1 MCVCDPTVIAWV
13 HRQAQAVRELQ
24 LTMVLVKRRDDLPDL
39 PKLNHWQDRM
49 CAYCLKEQTSGAG
62 TGQGLQHAGW
72 CLTALVG
79 VASAAPGYFGK
90 GEWSYYCHYTELM
103 YVVLHG
109 SGCLPRGIRGEMGS
123 DAKCPVRP
131 RRLCLCRF
139 CKSCFGNRKHRIP
152 WRVIHR
158 MDDKA
163 YPVRGVAGCG
173 SPHPMLPRLTRC
185 GRRCQVADVVYP
197 YLEVMCKAGVV
208 DLIKY
213 NRDRWGNDESWLDLV
228 EIRKHLAA
236 AKVGAHAGSDRSM
249 GDGLLSAPPPPA
261 VRDVPVPVSCDGAQL
276 KAHPTQGVAKLEEV
290 LPGADY
296 MWRNTK
302 MVSVNDIA
310 CVRASV

>member
-1 MCVCDPTVIAWV
+1 MRAQGKACSMPGGASPHLLVLRPPLQDTLAKASGHTIATTQSSCTWSCTVQGVYQGGFVGRWA
-13 HRQAQAVRELQ
+13 
-24 LTMVLVKRRDDLPDL
+24 LTPSAR
-39 PKLNHWQDRM
+39 
-49 CAYCLKEQTSGAG
+49 CARVDCG
-62 TGQGLQHAGW
+62 
-72 CLTALVG
+72 
-79 VASAAPGYFGK
+79 
-90 GEWSYYCHYTELM
+90 
-103 YVVLHG
+103 
-109 SGCLPRGIRGEMGS
+109 
-123 DAKCPVRP
+123 
-131 RRLCLCRF
+131 LCRF